1 MSSMAK
7 IFVVVNLVLAV
18 VAFGSAA
25 TLLGAQDD
33 YKTALVDA
41 RAAFDQYKEHQDKL
55 LDDRERDLALQQNRA
70 GEAVGKANNLE
81 SANQDLEA
89 RLANA
94 ATGNDQL
101 QATAETLAQEV
112 KQANTIN
119 QNNKDWLNKLSAD
132 AKTATEEMLNAKTQ
146 LREEV
151 ANRVRL
157 ESTVSDQN
165 GTIADLSAEKGD
177 LERQLRQVNFWL
189 AEYRKRYGDMT
200 NISKGSE
207 GRINS
212 VRDDLVVIS
221 VGSSDGVQVGDV
233 YHIRR
238 GATYVGQV
246 VIDKVEKNLAV
257 GTFDSK
263 FPGPGAPPQRGDV
276 AYPGSR

>member
-33 YKTALVDA
+33 YKTALEKA
-41 RAAFDQYKEHQDKL
+41 RTEFDEYKTIQDQ
-55 LDDRERDLALQQNRA
+55 ALNTAELQRVQQQQRA
-70 GEAVGKANNLE
+70 GEMVGKANSLE
-81 SANQDLEA
+81 AANQDLDQ

-94 ATGNDQL
+94 GTRNDQL
-101 QATAETLAQEV
+101 QATAETLAREV
-112 KQANTIN
+112 EQANKIN
-119 QNNKDWLNKLSAD
+119 QNNKTWLEKLAAD
-132 AKTATEEMLNAKTQ
+132 SKTATEEMLNAKTAH
-146 LREEV
+146 REEI

-157 ESTVSDQN
+157 ETTVGNQN
-165 GTIADLSAEKGD
+165 ETIADLSAVKGD
-177 LERQLRQVNFWL
+177 LEKQVRQLNFWL
-189 AEYRKRYGDMT
+189 SEYRRRHGDIT
-200 NISKGSE
+200 NMSKGSE

-221 VGSSDGVQVGDV
+221 VGSADGVQVGDV

-246 VIDKVEKNLAV
+246 TIEKVEKNLSV
-257 GTFDSK
+257 GSFDST
-263 FPGPGAPPQRGDV
+263 FPGPGAPPQKGDV
-276 AYPGSR
+276 AYPGSQ